1 MDIDQRASD
10 LAKHLLDIETKSKT
24 RGNKRSPSDIDK
36 FIKSTQWLS
45 KRILSNYAAS
55 KKAQTRL
62 SRDKN
67 RYKANSHN
75 VDGLGYEILI
85 NGVVFWLE
93 FENFIYTDKRGNFIR
108 EEGKGE
114 QTRIKPSTKFIEWF
128 EIDLQTLPKQIV
140 AFEDTN
146 PIIYQ
151 QVTKKKNSKGK
162 PVKTKKVIPYDDTPN
177 TIEMRKNINII
188 NDCLKRHWSDLELTD
203 IKWEELQTS
212 LLSDK
217 KYDYTPILLH
227 KQTIKR
233 IFNDKD
239 FSQGG
244 RFYGGWWQ
252 NIPSPYR
259 ALITIDGS
267 YTNEFD
273 FGRLHPTMMYAEAK
287 ATCEG
292 DAYDIGINIKH
303 RDTIKEL
310 FNAMVQ
316 MQEFTDNPP
325 RVKFSQT
332 GKTWKQLRD
341 MILKRHE
348 PIRHMFF
355 CGMGNNLQYRDSII
369 AEQVMLHFAKND
381 IPVLP
386 VHDSFIITAGL
397 FIDLL
402 EVMEKE
408 FKKQIGVPID
418 IRSAEKSARVRNR
431 GDGSDIEHILNEMEE
446 FGNWTG
452 RNPL

>member
-1 MDIDQRASD
+1 MDIDQRALD
-10 LAKHLLDIETKSKT
+10 LAKHLLDIETKSKI
-24 RGNKRSPSDIDK
+24 RKNKRSPSDIDK

-62 SRDKN
+62 ARDKN
-67 RYKANSHN
+67 RYKASSHN
-75 VDGLGYEILI
+75 AYGVTYDILI
-85 NGVVFWLE
+85 LGVVFWLE
-93 FENFIYTDKRGNFIR
+93 VEGFIYTDKNAIYRK
-108 EEGKGE
+108 EEGRGE
-114 QTRIKPSTKFIEWF
+114 QTRIKPHSKFIEWF
-128 EIDLQTLPKQIV
+128 KEDLQTLPKKII

-162 PVKTKKVIPYDDTPN
+162 PVKVKKVIPYEDTHQ

-203 IKWEELQTS
+203 VKWEELQTS

-217 KYDYTPILLH
+217 KYDYSPILLH

-239 FSQGG
+239 FTQGG

-252 NIPSPYR
+252 TIPSPYR

-267 YTNEFD
+267 RTNEFD
-273 FGRLHPTMMYAEAK
+273 FGKLHPTMMYAEAN

-292 DAYDIGINIKH
+292 DAYDIGIDTKH

-316 MQEFTDNPP
+316 IQEFTDNPP
-325 RVKFSQT
+325 RIKFSQT
-332 GKTWKQLRD
+332 GKTWKQFRD

-348 PIRHMFF
+348 PIKHMFF

-408 FKKQIGVPID
+408 FKKHIGVPID
-418 IRSAEKSARVRNR
+418 IRSAEKSVRVRTRDNEDLV
-431 GDGSDIEHILNEMEE
+431 GYIINEMEE
-446 FGNWTG
+446 FSDWTA

>member
-1 MDIDQRASD
+1 MDINKRALD
-10 LAKHLLDIETKSKT
+10 LANHLLDVEVKYKL
-24 RGNKRSPSDIDK
+24 KKQKKKDIDIEK
-36 FIKSTQWLS
+36 FIKSTVWLS

-62 SRDKN
+62 ARDKN

-85 NGVVFWLE
+85 NGVVLLLE
-93 FENFIYTDKRGNFIR
+93 LEGFIYTDKKGGYDRNLF
-108 EEGKGE
+108 EGE
-114 QTRIKPSTKFIEWF
+114 QTRIKPHSKFIEWF
-128 EIDLQTLPKQIV
+128 KEDLQTLPKKII

-146 PIIYQ
+146 TIIYQ

-162 PVKTKKVIPYDDTPN
+162 PVKVKKVIPYEDTHQ

-203 IKWEELQTS
+203 VKWEELQTS
-212 LLSDK
+212 LQSDK
-217 KYDYTPILLH
+217 EYDYSPILLH

-233 IFNDKD
+233 IFNDEN
-239 FSQGG
+239 FTQGG

-252 NIPSPYR
+252 TIPSPYR

-267 YTNEFD
+267 RTNEFD
-273 FGRLHPTMMYAEAK
+273 FGRLHPTMMYAEAN

-292 DAYDIGINIKH
+292 DAYDIGIDTKH

-316 MQEFTDNPP
+316 MKKFTDHPP
-325 RVKFSQT
+325 RIKFSQT

-348 PIRHMFF
+348 PIKHMFF

-386 VHDSFIITAGL
+386 IHDSFIITAGL

-408 FKKQIGVPID
+408 FKKHIGVPID
-418 IRSAEKSARVRNR
+418 IRSAEKSVRVRTRDNKDLV
-431 GDGSDIEHILNEMEE
+431 GYILNEMEE
-446 FGNWTG
+446 FSDWTA

>member
-1 MDIDQRASD
+1 MDIDQRALD
-10 LAKHLLDIETKSKT
+10 LAKHLLDIETKSKI
-24 RGNKRSPSDIDK
+24 RKNKRSSSDIDK

-62 SRDKN
+62 ARDKN
-67 RYKANSHN
+67 RYKASSHN
-75 VDGLGYEILI
+75 AYGVTYDILI
-85 NGVVFWLE
+85 LGVVYWLE
-93 FENFIYTDKRGNFIR
+93 IDGFIYTDKRGGYDKELF
-108 EEGKGE
+108 EGE
-114 QTRIKPSTKFIEWF
+114 QTRIKPYSKFIEWF
-128 EIDLQTLPKQIV
+128 KEDLQTLPQKII

-162 PVKTKKVIPYDDTPN
+162 LVKVKKVIPYEDTPK

-203 IKWEELQTS
+203 VKWEELQTS

-217 KYDYTPILLH
+217 KYDYSPILLH

-239 FSQGG
+239 FTQGG

-252 NIPSPYR
+252 TIPSPYR

-267 YTNEFD
+267 RTNEFD

-287 ATCEG
+287 VTCEG
-292 DAYDIGINIKH
+292 DAYDIGLDKKH

-310 FNAMVQ
+310 FNSMVQ
-316 MQEFTDNPP
+316 MQEFTDHPP
-325 RVKFSQT
+325 RIKFSQT

-341 MILKRHE
+341 MIIKKHE
-348 PIRHMFF
+348 PIKHMFF
-355 CGMGNNLQYRDSII
+355 CGMGNYLQYRDSMI
-369 AEQVMLHFAKND
+369 AEKVMLHFAKND
-381 IPVLP
+381 VPVLP
-386 VHDSFIITAGL
+386 VHDSFIIQAGL
-397 FIDLL
+397 FLDLL

-408 FKKQIGVPID
+408 FMKQIGVPID
-418 IRSAEKSARVRNR
+418 IRNEKKSVRIRTRDNE
-431 GDGSDIEHILNEMEE
+431 DLVSFVLNGMEE
-446 FGNWTG
+446 FSDWTA
-452 RNPL
+452 RNSL

>member
-1 MDIDQRASD
+1 MDINKRALD
-10 LAKHLLDIETKSKT
+10 LANHLLDIETKSKT
-24 RGNKRSPSDIDK
+24 RKNKRSPSEVDK

-45 KRILSNYAAS
+45 KRILSNYSAS
-55 KKAQTRL
+55 KNAQTRL
-62 SRDKN
+62 ARDKN

-75 VDGLGYEILI
+75 IVGLGYDILI
-85 NGVVFWLE
+85 KGVVFWLE
-93 FENFIYTDKRGNFIR
+93 VEGFIYNDKNAIYRK

-114 QTRIKPSTKFIEWF
+114 QTRIKPYSKFIEWF
-128 EIDLQTLPKQIV
+128 NVDLQTLPKQIV

-151 QVTKKKNSKGK
+151 QVIKKKNSKGK
-162 PVKTKKVIPYDDTPN
+162 PTKIKKIIPYEDTPK
-177 TIEMRKNINII
+177 TIEMRKNINVI

-212 LLSDK
+212 LLTDK
-217 KYDYTPILLH
+217 EHDYSPILLH

-239 FSQGG
+239 FTQGG

-267 YTNEFD
+267 RTNEFD
-273 FGRLHPTMMYAEAK
+273 FGRLHPTMMYADAK

-292 DAYDIGINIKH
+292 DAYDIGIDTKH

-316 MQEFTDNPP
+316 MQEFTDHPP

-332 GKTWKQLRD
+332 GRTWKQLRD

-348 PIRHMFF
+348 PIKHMFF
-355 CGMGNNLQYRDSII
+355 CGIGNSLQYRDSII

-381 IPVLP
+381 IPILP

-397 FIDLL
+397 FIDLI

-408 FKKQIGVPID
+408 FKKQIGVPIN
-418 IRSAEKSARVRNR
+418 IRSAEKSVRVRAVDNENLV
-431 GDGSDIEHILNEMEE
+431 GYVLNEMKELSD
-446 FGNWTG
+446 WTA